1 MLDMKA
7 LKKSTKKHVAIIV
20 PVKAENEER
29 KKKEGKMTTGKYEE
43 VIGKARTIY
52 VKRDRNNSTR
62 QTTDAE

>member
-29 KKKEGKMTTGKYEE
+29 KKEGKMTTGKYEE

>member
-20 PVKAENEER
+20 PVKAENKER
-29 KKKEGKMTTGKYEE
+29 KKEGKKTTGKYEE
-43 VIGKARTIY
+43 GIGKARTIY
-52 VKRDRNNSTR
+52 AKRDRNNSTR

>member
-29 KKKEGKMTTGKYEE
+29 KKEGMMPTGKYEE

-62 QTTDAE
+62 QTTDEE